1 MKVHLLMCLFMSML
15 YSKLKLTQIIMNY
28 WKLYETYE
36 ENKKGEGIL
45 LN

>member
-1 MKVHLLMCLFMSML
+1 MSML
-15 YSKLKLTQIIMNY
+15 YNKLKLNLTQIMMNY
-28 WKLYETYE
+28 WKLYKTYE